1 MASFVSTSIERLVN
15 RIVAFAAIL
24 LMVLGFAAPVS
35 AVEQNVFNYDSG
47 RGIAREHITEISVAG
62 TDALTPVRSAAP
74 PVATHRVVLRP
85 AVVLVAPRTT
95 PSTAIEPMWAQ
106 APNRGFLG
114 GWSRPDTLK
123 PGAVIDRYGGE
134 TGRFFSPQGTPLE
147 ARALPTGSGPLNTYE
162 VLKPLDVQGGIVAP
176 AFGQPGLGVQYM
188 TDLPVA
194 DLIEQGFL
202 KPVG

>member
-1 MASFVSTSIERLVN
+1 
-15 RIVAFAAIL
+15 
-24 LMVLGFAAPVS
+24 
-35 AVEQNVFNYDSG
+35 
-47 RGIAREHITEISVAG
+47 
-62 TDALTPVRSAAP
+62 
-74 PVATHRVVLRP
+74 
-85 AVVLVAPRTT
+85 
-95 PSTAIEPMWAQ
+95 MWAQ

-123 PGAVIDRYGGE
+123 PGTVIDRYGGE
-134 TGRFFSPQGTPLE
+134 TGRFFSPQGTPLD
-147 ARALPTGSGPLNTYE
+147 ARSLPTGSGPLNTFE
-162 VLKPLDVQGGIVAP
+162 VLKPLDVQGGVVAP